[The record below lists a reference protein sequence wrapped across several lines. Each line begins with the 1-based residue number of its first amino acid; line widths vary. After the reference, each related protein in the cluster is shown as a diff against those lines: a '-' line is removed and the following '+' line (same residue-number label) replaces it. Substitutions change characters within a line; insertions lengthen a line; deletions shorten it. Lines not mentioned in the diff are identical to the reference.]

1 MIGDRQIIRRIAGRG
16 AAAAAIALISLDAPA
31 VHAQS
36 IMRTP
41 NLNIGT
47 RTPNLTATPNV
58 TARINPNVVGRTTA
72 NTATIAG
79 RGAGVAVTTG
89 NIAGR
94 GSIANTNIANTAVG
108 RTTANV
114 GASAVGR
121 TTTNISTTA
130 VRTTTTSVT
139 ARVTPNVTAIVT
151 PRVTP
156 TITPRVTP
164 AITPRVAVVVPTL
177 PYVRYSPNLYPAC
190 SYAYRGSSGECSGQP
205 ISSVDPGGSGG
216 SSGPP
221 PRSQN
226 AGAPRRNTAQAAV
239 NLRYVSDQIIA
250 EVDTSQADD
259 LARRHRLTRI
269 DSQDFPLVGS
279 AMSLFRITDRRSAET
294 VRTELAAA
302 GVRGVHLN
310 YRYVLQDQKSAPAEG
325 DPAQY
330 ALAKLRL
337 PEAHAL
343 SRGANVTVAVIDSG
357 IDVAHPELANAIAG
371 SFDALGAKEGPHV
384 HGTGIAG
391 AIVSHARLMGSAP
404 KARILAIRAFGAA
417 RSGAESTS
425 FVVLKSL
432 DFAASHGAQIVN
444 MSFAGPQDALVER
457 GIAAAATRG
466 MVLVAASGNAGPKS
480 PPLYPAANPNVI
492 AVSATDAHDRLFAAS
507 NRGSHIAVVAPG
519 VDIFLPAPDGKY
531 QMTSGTSFSAAYI
544 SGLAALM
551 MERNPR
557 LAPAEVRAILIKTA
571 RDLGLPGRDDLFG
584 AGEAD
589 AFSAVTAVVD
599 AVVPVAATPDQPPA
613 AKVAE
618 PQAIPATRDLAPA
631 TAAMASEKPAEK

>member
-1 MIGDRQIIRRIAGRG
+1 LNDSEVNRRIAGRG
-16 AAAAAIALISLDAPA
+16 PTAAPIAAAIALIVLSAPA

-41 NLNIGT
+41 NLNISS
-47 RTPNLTATPNV
+47 RTPNITATPNV
-58 TARINPNVVGRTTA
+58 TARINPNIAGRTTA

-79 RGAGVAVTTG
+79 RGAG
-89 NIAGR
+89 NITGR
-94 GSIANTNIANTAVG
+94 GNIANTNIANTAVG
-108 RTTANV
+108 RTTANI
-114 GASAVGR
+114 STTTVGR

-139 ARVTPNVTAIVT
+139 ARVTPNATAIV
-151 PRVTP
+151 
-156 TITPRVTP
+156 IPRVTP
-164 AITPRVAVVVPTL
+164 AIIPRVTPVITPRVAVVVPTL

-190 SYAYRGSSGECSGQP
+190 AYAYRGSSGECSGQP
-205 ISSVDPGGSGG
+205 ISSVDFGGGG
-216 SSGPP
+216 GAGGPP

-226 AGAPRRNTAQAAV
+226 AGAPRRDTAQAAV
-239 NLRYVSDQIIA
+239 NPRYVSDQIIA
-250 EVDTSQADD
+250 EIDSSQADD

-269 DSQDFPLVGS
+269 ASQDFPLIGS
-279 AMSLFRITDRRSAET
+279 AMSLFRITDRRSVEN

-302 GVRGVHLN
+302 AGVRSVHLN
-310 YRYVLQDQKSAPAEG
+310 FRYVLQDQKSAPAEG

-330 ALAKLRL
+330 ALTKLRL
-337 PEAHAL
+337 PQAHAL

-357 IDVAHPELANAIAG
+357 IDVAHPELAGAIAE

-417 RSGAESTS
+417 PSGAESTS
-425 FVVLKSL
+425 FVILKSL
-432 DFAASHGAQIVN
+432 DFAAMHGAQIVN
-444 MSFAGPQDALVER
+444 MSFAGPKDPLLER
-457 GIAAAATRG
+457 GIAAAATKG

-492 AVSATDAHDRLFAAS
+492 AVSATDAHDRLFPAS
-507 NRGSHIAVVAPG
+507 NRGSHIAVAAPG

-551 MERNPR
+551 MERKPE
-557 LAPAEVRAILIKTA
+557 LAPSEVRAILIKTA
-571 RDLGLPGRDDLFG
+571 RDLGRPGRDDLFG

-589 AFSAVTAVVD
+589 AFGAVTAVVD
-599 AVVPVAATPDQPPA
+599 AAVPVAAAPDQPSA
-613 AKVAE
+613 ETVAE
-618 PQAIPATRDLAPA
+618 PQALPATRDLGPG
-631 TAAMASEKPAEK
+631 TAAMASEKPAEN